1 MELASVGIA
10 LPLTIAPFAMVISI
24 PRWLAAGCSS
34 LPPWHLVRR
43 GSHRAAA
50 FLAREARR
58 SLHRDSLAARWMR
71 GRGLIRYRSVVT
83 TSEISGAQ
91 RDIVLALPEGH
102 FHDLKSKDIAP
113 GKLTKTIAALAN
125 ASGGEVY
132 VGIDET
138 AGPAGAKIRKWRG
151 FDDPEEANGHL
162 QAFEQVFPLG
172 TYYNATFLSCSS
184 EAGLVLQLQV
194 FKSKDVCKA
203 LDGRVYVRRGAQN
216 LPLTTDDQLARLRL
230 DKGITSFETE
240 TVNAREELVTNSTVI
255 LRFLLS
261 VVPSA
266 EPEAWLRKQ
275 LLVEGGKPT
284 VAAVLLFAE
293 EPQAILP
300 KRCGIK
306 ILRYKTTERAGSRD
320 TLAFNPLTIEGCL
333 YDQISDAVNETVR
346 VVEDVQVLGSSGLES
361 IKYPHETLHE
371 IITNAVLHRDYSIAA
386 DIQIRVFDNRIEI
399 ESPGRLPGHI
409 TAENILTEQFARNGT
424 VVRLIN
430 KFPDP
435 PNKDV
440 GEGLVTAF
448 RAMRALRLKD
458 PVILEYGESVT
469 VEIRHERLASPEE
482 AILAYLDQNAEINNA
497 IARQLT
503 GITSEN
509 KVKDVFYRL
518 RDAGKLER
526 VPGRLGSASAWRRP
540 TKNGLRNGGHT
551 RNGGG

>member
-1 MELASVGIA
+1 M
-10 LPLTIAPFAMVISI
+10 
-24 PRWLAAGCSS
+24 
-34 LPPWHLVRR
+34 PP
-43 GSHRAAA
+43 
-50 FLAREARR
+50 
-58 SLHRDSLAARWMR
+58 
-71 GRGLIRYRSVVT
+71 VVAI
-83 TSEISGAQ
+83 SEISAAQ

-113 GKLTKTIAALAN
+113 AKLTRTIAAFAN

-138 AGPAGAKIRKWRG
+138 TGPAGAKIRKWRG
-151 FDDPEEANGHL
+151 FADPEEANGHL

-172 TYYNATFLSCSS
+172 SYYTATFLSCRGES
-184 EAGLVLQLQV
+184 GLVFQLQV
-194 FKSKDVCKA
+194 FKSRDICRA
-203 LDGRVYVRRGAQN
+203 LDGRAYVRRGAQN
-216 LPLTTDDQLARLRL
+216 LPFTSEDQLARLRL

-240 TVNAREELVTNSTVI
+240 TVGVNPIVVSNSTVT

-261 VVPSA
+261 VVPTA
-266 EPEAWLRKQ
+266 EPETWLRKQ
-275 LLVEGGKPT
+275 LLLERDKPT

-306 ILRYKTTERAGSRD
+306 ILRYKTTERVGSRE
-320 TLAFNPLTIEGCL
+320 TLAFDPLTIEGCL
-333 YDQISDAVNETVR
+333 YDQILAAVKETVR
-346 VVEDVQVLGSSGLES
+346 IVEDVQVLGPSGLEA
-361 IKYPHETLHE
+361 ITYQHETLHE

-386 DIQIRVFDNRIEI
+386 DIQIRIYDNRIEV
-399 ESPGRLPGHI
+399 ESPGRLPGHV
-409 TAENILTEQFARNGT
+409 TPENILNEQFARNGT
-424 VVRLIN
+424 IVRLIN

-448 RAMRALRLKD
+448 RAMHALRLKD
-458 PVILEYGESVT
+458 PLIRENGASVT

-482 AILAYLDQNAEINNA
+482 AILAYLGQHPEINNA
-497 IARQLT
+497 IARQIT

-526 VPGRLGSASAWRRP
+526 VPGRKGSASAWRRP
-540 TKNGLRNGGHT
+540 VRNGAAP
-551 RNGGG
+551 NGGG